1 MCIVGASYG
10 GYAALAGAAFTP
22 ELYACAASINGV
34 SDLPQ
39 LIDSQRRRGGGESG
53 ALAYWLDHIGSP
65 SDPKVASKSP
75 SRSASTFRA
84 PVLLLHGREDAIVPF
99 QQSQLMAEALGKA
112 GKPVTF
118 VALDG
123 EDHWLSR
130 STTRTQVLRSLEE
143 FIARHLQSSAP

>member
-1 MCIVGASYG
+1 VCIVGASYG

-39 LIDSQRRRGGGESG
+39 LIDSQRRRGGNESG

-65 SDPKVASKSP
+65 SDPEVASKSP
-75 SRSASTFRA
+75 ARSASTFRV

-118 VALDG
+118 VVLDG

-130 STTRTQVLRSLEE
+130 STTRIQVLHSLED
-143 FIARHLQSSAP
+143 FLARHLQSSAP